1 MRRLSITTALKL
13 GTALAALTAAAAPA
27 YAQPAEEPTRG
38 AGEEQE
44 AQMANE
50 QNEAVESGEAGVN
63 NDIVVTARRR
73 AETLQD
79 VPIAITAFSGEQL
92 ENSGALD
99 ITDIAQVTPNVS
111 LEVSRGTNSTLSAFI
126 RGVGQQDPVAG
137 FEAGVGIYLDDVY
150 LNRPQAAVLDIYDV
164 ERIEVLR
171 GPQGTLYGRNTI
183 GGAVKYVTRR
193 LSDEPTLRVR
203 ANLGTYEMADLI
215 VGGSAPI
222 GDGTLRIG
230 ATGARLSRGGFGENL
245 TTGRANYNR
254 DIWAGRISAE
264 VNNERN
270 VFFRISGDYTQDNS
284 NPRGG
289 HRLIPALGTGAPVLN
304 DVFDTRGGLND
315 IEQEVE
321 AYGVSAFGEI
331 QPTENIT
338 LRSITAYRRD
348 DSSTPIDFD
357 ALPQVDLDVPAVYN
371 NRQLSQEL
379 QILYNRG
386 PINAL
391 LGGYFLNANAR
402 TIFDVRL
409 PNTVTAL
416 TFGDVDTE
424 TFAVFGDL
432 TFDVTEQLSLSVG
445 GRYTWDERTSD
456 ILRQVF
462 IGGGSPFFGG
472 KGNLL
477 LVQSDFE
484 GTADFQQFTPR
495 ASITY
500 EITDDQTV
508 YASYAQGFKGGGF
521 DPRGVSTACR
531 NPTGG
536 ACNRDQ
542 LVDFL
547 GFEPETV
554 DSFELGYRASL
565 FDRRLS
571 FSLAAFHAEYKD
583 VQVPGSV
590 GVTLN
595 GQQTF
600 IGVTTNAGRAR
611 FQGLEFEGNAVLVE
625 DFGTQ
630 GGRLGFSWTMGY
642 INADYLEFIDARG
655 IDVADRREIQNTPEL
670 TASGTLNYS
679 APIAGG
685 NLNAS
690 TTLAYRSSSQQFEL
704 RTPGLDQ
711 PAFALLDANL
721 VWRSDDDRFTVGLHG
736 RNLTDKRYIVSGYN
750 FLRQNPDTGNFI
762 LANGQ
767 PGISPTLGQQGV
779 LTAYY
784 GNPRTVFLSVGVNF

>member
-13 GTALAALTAAAAPA
+13 GTALAALTAAPA
-27 YAQPAEEPTRG
+27 YAQSADQPTQG

-50 QNEAVESGEAGVN
+50 QNQALETGEAGIN

-111 LEVSRGTNSTLSAFI
+111 FEVSRGTNSTLSAFI

-203 ANLGTYEMADLI
+203 ANLGTYEQADLI
-215 VGGSAPI
+215 VGGSAPV

-254 DIWAGRISAE
+254 DIWAGRVSAE

-304 DVFDTRGGLND
+304 DVYDTRGGLND
-315 IEQEVE
+315 LEQEVE
-321 AYGVSAFGEI
+321 AWGVSAFGEI
-331 QPTENIT
+331 QPTESIT
-338 LRSITAYRRD
+338 LRLITAYRRD

-357 ALPQVDLDVPAVYN
+357 ALPQVDVDVPAVYN

-391 LGGYFLNANAR
+391 LGGYYLNANAR

-424 TFAVFGDL
+424 TFAIFGDF
-432 TFDVTEQLSLSVG
+432 TFDVSEQLSLSVG

-472 KGNLL
+472 NGNLL

-500 EITDDQTV
+500 EITDEQTV
-508 YASYAQGFKGGGF
+508 YASYARGFKGGGF

-536 ACNRDQ
+536 ACSRDQ

-547 GFEPETV
+547 GFDPETV

-611 FQGLEFEGNAVLVE
+611 FQGVEFEGNAVLVQ

-642 INADYLEFIDARG
+642 INADYLEFIDGRG

-711 PAFALLDANL
+711 EAFTLLDANL
-721 VWRSDDDRFTVGLHG
+721 VWRSDDDRFMVGLHG

-767 PGISPTLGQQGV
+767 PGISPSLGQQGV

-784 GNPRTVFLSVGVNF
+784 GNPRTVFLSLGVNF